1 MQLEIVTP
9 EEVLL
14 SDEVKSVTVPGV
26 NGAFQLLDHHAPI
39 ISLLQEGFVKVDGDV
54 VLEERIEKL
63 FSRDENKHLRI
74 KVKGGVVEMKEN
86 KAIVLVD

>member
-14 SDEVKSVTVPGV
+14 SGEVKSVTVPGV
-26 NGAFQLLDHHAPI
+26 NGAFQILDNHAPI
-39 ISLLQEGFVKVDGDV
+39 ISLLQEGYVKIDGDV
-54 VLEERIEKL
+54 TLEDRIEKK
-63 FSRDENKHLRI
+63 FSRDENRHLQI